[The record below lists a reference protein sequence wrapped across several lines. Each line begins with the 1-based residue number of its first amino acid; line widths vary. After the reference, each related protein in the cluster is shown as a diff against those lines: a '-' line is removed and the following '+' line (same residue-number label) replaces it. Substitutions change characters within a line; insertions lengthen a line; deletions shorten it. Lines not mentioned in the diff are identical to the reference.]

1 MEKTYTINMLKTFE
15 DCPQR
20 YKFMYVDNMRFPE
33 QKNSKT
39 ETGTRIHALI
49 NYKLNGKDVSKMVE
63 QLDKNDKLLWYNFLN
78 SPVLKYHFLES
89 EYAFDVKFGTSRLTG
104 RIDALFETDGEYV
117 IVDWKT
123 GEISDENERFQT
135 MFYLCA
141 LYEVYKQKHLPVTYD
156 SFSLRYVLLNT
167 GTSIRIAFSE
177 DLFMQYRNK
186 IIGIIDKIETGENYF
201 CYKTDKCKNC
211 KYLKFCPYW

>member
-1 MEKTYTINMLKTFE
+1 METTYTINMLKTFE

-33 QKNSKT
+33 QKSDKT
-39 ETGTRIHALI
+39 DTGTRIHALI